1 MGTVASN
8 LQFVSVFYVVTF
20 SEAWNVVQLCLQT
33 LDVTLN

>member
-1 MGTVASN
+1 MEKVVSN
-8 LQFVSVFYVVTF
+8 LQLSQCLIVLTF